1 VRKVLSIIL
10 LFLGSLLLVGGLI
23 ARFWVPGQV
32 EKTPLNVNSVTR
44 LSGDAQLFDGTALQA
59 TPVKATSVTH
69 SDTSKSDGSVVVM
82 QSSSCLVK
90 DPDGTAP
97 DCVSADDPD
106 KRLVSAGTDVFA
118 TDRVTALAVNDA
130 KYLPADAKKHEGLI
144 NKFPFHPEKAD
155 YKFWDG
161 LTSRGV
167 PATYQGE
174 EDLDGV
180 ATQKYV
186 VRIVDGDITIGEDAG
201 KYSTEKTMWVDA
213 LTGSILKQS
222 EHQTRSMAASGQTVL
237 DLNFAFTP
245 DTVAKNVADAKANAS
260 KLTLLTSTVPLV
272 GLVGGVVALFGGF
285 VLRQSEART
294 EDGSRHRVPA
304 NA

>member
-1 VRKVLSIIL
+1 MRKVLSIIL
-10 LFLGSLLLVGGLI
+10 LFLGSFLLVGGLI

-32 EKTPLNVNSVTR
+32 EKTPLDINSVTR
-44 LSGDAQLFDGTALQA
+44 LTGDAQLFDGTALQE

-69 SDTSKSDGSVVVM
+69 SDTSKSDDSVVVM
-82 QSSSCLVK
+82 ESSSCLVK

-118 TDRVTALAVNDA
+118 TDRVTALAVNDS

-144 NKFPFHPEKAD
+144 NKFPFHPEKSD

-161 LTSRGV
+161 LTSRAV
-167 PATYQGE
+167 PATFQGE

-180 ATQKYV
+180 TTHKYV
-186 VRIVDGDITIGEDAG
+186 VRIIDGDITIGEDAG

-222 EHQTRSMAASGQTVL
+222 EHQTRSMASSGQTVL
-237 DLNFAFTP
+237 DLTFAFTP
-245 DTVAKNVADAKANAS
+245 DTVAKNVEDAKANAS
-260 KLTLLTSTVPLV
+260 KLNLLTSTVPLV
-272 GLVGGVVALFGGF
+272 GLVGGVLALFGGF
-285 VLRQSEART
+285 VLRQSDART
-294 EDGSRHRVPA
+294 SDGSRHRVPVGA
-304 NA
+304 

>member
-10 LFLGSLLLVGGLI
+10 LFLGSFLLVGGLI

-32 EKTPLNVNSVTR
+32 EKTPLDINSVTR
-44 LSGDAQLFDGTALQA
+44 LTGDAQLFDGTALQA

-69 SDTSKSDGSVVVM
+69 SDTTKSDDDVVVM
-82 QSSSCLVK
+82 ESSSCLVK

-118 TDRVTALAVNDA
+118 TDRVTALAVNDS

-144 NKFPFHPEKAD
+144 NKFPFHPERSD

-161 LTSRGV
+161 LTSRAV
-167 PATYQGE
+167 PATFQGE

-180 ATQKYV
+180 TTQKYV
-186 VRIVDGDITIGEDAG
+186 VRIIDGDITIGEDAG

-213 LTGSILKQS
+213 LTGSILKQT

-237 DLNFAFTP
+237 DLTFGFTP
-245 DTVAKNVADAKANAS
+245 DTVAKNVEDAKANAS
-260 KLTLLTSTVPLV
+260 KLNLLTSTVPLV
-272 GLVGGVVALFGGF
+272 GLVGGVLALFGGF

-294 EDGSRHRVPA
+294 GDGSRHRVPVGA
-304 NA
+304 